1 LAVLLAV
8 AYLVGVARLRERWPV
23 GRTACWLAGCVVMLV
38 ATCSG
43 IGRYAPA
50 MFSMHMASHMLLTML
65 APVLLVLGAPLT
77 LWSAVAPSGGLSDVA
92 RAVYRSPVVRVATH
106 PVVALVLFAGS
117 PFALYF
123 TGLFDAAARFH
134 WAHTAIAVWFFA
146 VGVLFAWVVVGVDP
160 LPRSM
165 PNLARLGMLL
175 AAMPTDTVFAA
186 MVLTTPT
193 VIGNGP
199 AGDNQYQ
206 ALALPWVHSLL
217 ADQHT
222 GGLIALIVTEVSL
235 MLAIVFLLIRWSAT
249 EYAADAATERD
260 ILTQLRQR
268 VAAR

>member
-1 LAVLLAV
+1 V
-8 AYLVGVARLRERWPV
+8 YQSP
-23 GRTACWLAGCVVMLV
+23 
-38 ATCSG
+38 
-43 IGRYAPA
+43 
-50 MFSMHMASHMLLTML
+50 
-65 APVLLVLGAPLT
+65 
-77 LWSAVAPSGGLSDVA
+77 VA
-92 RAVYRSPVVRVATH
+92 RALTH
-106 PVVALVLFAGS
+106 PVVALALFAGS

-134 WAHTAIAVWFFA
+134 WAHTAIAVWFFF

-160 LPRSM
+160 LPRRM

-186 MVLTTPT
+186 MVMTTHT

-217 ADQHT
+217 ADQHA
-222 GGLIALIVTEVSL
+222 GGLIALIVTEASL

-249 EYAADAATERD
+249 EYAAGPTTERD
-260 ILTQLRQR
+260 LLTQLQQR